1 MLYFIL
7 GILLVSLGLP
17 VLEALSSIISSWS
30 EYVVYSFAF
39 KIYKVKKE
47 MGLDDEEEEEEE
59 KQILGFTSVAGDY
72 VPG

>member
-17 VLEALSSIISSWS
+17 VLEALSSIVSSWS

-47 MGLDDEEEEEEE
+47 MGLNNEEEEEEE
-59 KQILGFTSVAGDY
+59 KQILGFTSVARDY
-72 VPG
+72 IPG